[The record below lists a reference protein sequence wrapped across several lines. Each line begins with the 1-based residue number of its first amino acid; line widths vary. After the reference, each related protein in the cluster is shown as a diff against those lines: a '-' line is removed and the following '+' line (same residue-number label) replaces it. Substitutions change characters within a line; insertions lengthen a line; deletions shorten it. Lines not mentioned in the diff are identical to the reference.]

1 MQNPIQ
7 AIVQHSEHNVLY
19 AQDPLMQGFHSR
31 HISHM
36 LDIVCENQGQTGFS
50 VAEVGA
56 GTGGFTRQV
65 CLALAQLC
73 LKALQWEVN
82 QSGPWTSSIRCLRL
96 YLVGP
101 AQLVDPHG
109 GDVTCLQVI
118 AELDRSPFSE
128 LRSYTA
134 TDITPAFGPNLLQLV
149 NNSKLEFKVHPA
161 VPSKHQCA

>member
-1 MQNPIQ
+1 MAHKLIPFSFCGLQNPIQ

-19 AQDPLMQGFHSR
+19 AQDPLMQGFHSK

-36 LDIVCENQGQTGFS
+36 LDVVCENQGQSGFT

-56 GTGGFTRQV
+56 GTGGFTR
-65 CLALAQLC
+65 
-73 LKALQWEVN
+73 
-82 QSGPWTSSIRCLRL
+82 
-96 YLVGP
+96 
-101 AQLVDPHG
+101 
-109 GDVTCLQVI
+109 QVI

-149 NNSKLEFKVHPA
+149 NNSKLEFKVGCQNWCSLYLHLLLCP
-161 VPSKHQCA
+161 KHACKAICHL

>member
-1 MQNPIQ
+1 MSKYLHPWYSGSLHGLNEAEVHVLGVVQNPIQ

-19 AQDPLMQGFHSR
+19 AQDPLMQGFHSK

-36 LDIVCENQGQTGFS
+36 LDVVCENQGQTGFT

-56 GTGGFTRQV
+56 GTGGFTR
-65 CLALAQLC
+65 
-73 LKALQWEVN
+73 
-82 QSGPWTSSIRCLRL
+82 
-96 YLVGP
+96 
-101 AQLVDPHG
+101 
-109 GDVTCLQVI
+109 QVI

-149 NNSKLEFKVHPA
+149 NNSKLEFKVR
-161 VPSKHQCA
+161 SCTS